1 MNQIAP
7 RVLCTVVLAIL
18 IGRPFSNSVQAA
30 DSADRM
36 TYAQAKA
43 RIPQRQLPEFWVGDV
58 KGLADRF
65 EKLARGTARVIT
77 VSPGGRPIH
86 LVTYGVKEPLQ
97 QKANFNSAIGGR
109 LPSAYM
115 DKDARKKPVVF
126 FVGPVHGH
134 EVEALT
140 GLVNLIEI
148 MEAGKDLRGR
158 DQRPLQELGSQC
170 RLLIVPAGNPDGTAR
185 FEPRSLQGFEQN
197 DLRFWGQGTWSD
209 DGLCGWPQVKRQHP
223 LVGDNVGFVG
233 CYFDDAGINP
243 MHDEFFAPMG
253 PEAPAILKI
262 AREEGPDLAVSLHSH
277 EPAPALLRPA
287 YLPKAVQQDVR
298 TLAERC
304 FALLEQR
311 NLPHNGLPEVGAED
325 QEMPSAFNLTSAL
338 YHISGT
344 TSFTFE
350 CPHGLKGSC
359 EVTHEQIL
367 DIQLTLYEA
376 MLRHELDKKK

>member
-1 MNQIAP
+1 MSQVAS
-7 RVLCTVVLAIL
+7 RVFGIVVLAVL
-18 IGRPFSNSVQAA
+18 VNQPFNGSVRAA
-30 DSADRM
+30 DSEDRM

-65 EKLARGTARVIT
+65 ERLTRGTARVIA

-86 LVTYGVKEPLQ
+86 LVTYGAKEPLQ

-109 LPSAYM
+109 LPSAYT
-115 DKDARKKPVVF
+115 DRNARKKPVVF

-148 MEAGKDLRGR
+148 METGKDLRGR
-158 DQRPLQELGSQC
+158 GQRPLQELGSQC
-170 RLLIVPAGNPDGTAR
+170 RLLIVPTGNPDGTAR
-185 FEPRSLQGFEQN
+185 FEPRSLQGMGQN

-209 DGLCGWPQVKRQHP
+209 DRLCGWPQVKRQHP

-233 CYFDDAGINP
+233 CYFNDAGINP

-277 EPAPALLRPA
+277 EPPPALLRPA
-287 YLPKAVQQDVR
+287 YLPNAIQQDVR
-298 TLAERC
+298 TLAQRC

-311 NLPHNGLPEVGAED
+311 NLPHNGLPEVRAED
-325 QEMPSAFNLTSAL
+325 EQMPSAFNLTSAL
-338 YHISGT
+338 YHICGA

-376 MLRHELDKKK
+376 MLQHAFDAKK

>member
-1 MNQIAP
+1 MNRIVSH
-7 RVLCTVVLAIL
+7 VLCILVLVVLVGHVF
-18 IGRPFSNSVQAA
+18 GRSTQAA

-43 RIPQRQLPEFWVGDV
+43 RVPQRQLPEFWVGDV

-65 EKLARGTARVIT
+65 ERLTRGTVRVIAI
-77 VSPGGRPIH
+77 SPGGRPIH

-148 MEAGKDLRGR
+148 METGKDLRGQ
-158 DQRPLQELGSQC
+158 DQSDLRTLGSQC

-185 FEPRSLQGFEQN
+185 FEPRCLQGMEQN

-209 DGLCGWPQVKRQHP
+209 DRLCGWPQVKRQHP

-233 CYFDDAGINP
+233 CYFNDAGINP

-287 YLPKAVQQDVR
+287 YLPHAVQQDVR
-298 TLAERC
+298 VLAERYY
-304 FALLEQR
+304 AMLDQH
-311 NLPHNGLPEVGAED
+311 NLPHNSPPQVRAED
-325 QEMPSAFNLTSAL
+325 QKMPSAFNLTSAL
-338 YHISGT
+338 YHISGA